1 MLRQLAV
8 FAGGCTL
15 EAAIAVAQVADEY
28 EALMLL
34 TALHDK
40 SLLVVDRGAGVNGG
54 SRPRYRMLE
63 TVRQYAQQRLD
74 EAGEADAAHAR
85 HAEYFMGLAESAAP
99 HLRGPQQID
108 WMARLRVEQE
118 EPRRRDH
125 LVRPSETSPADR
137 EWGPRLTAAT
147 ARYWV
152 FNDIDLGYRLTRVAV
167 QRDSGAADSKAR
179 WENLSGLAT
188 MCMHRGDGDEGATH
202 ARAALEVA
210 QRMGV
215 LAWQAMAMNGL
226 ATCLDRSGAEEALE
240 HFRQARDLAR
250 ASGDATALSYILNN
264 VAGLEFGQ
272 GRLESAEQGYRQS
285 LHLAR
290 GRGDILGTLI
300 TLHNLVRVQ
309 VAAGKHDDARACAIE
324 AEALLR
330 GMGDSVMRLELL
342 EVAAGLASSRG
353 EHHIAARFWERRA
366 RASVMR
372 ATPGRASTRYSSSGC
387 RQSRGRHWATPRSSA
402 TKPRAGDSSSTR
414 RWAS

>member
-1 MLRQLAV
+1 
-8 FAGGCTL
+8 
-15 EAAIAVAQVADEY
+15 
-28 EALMLL
+28 MLL

-40 SLLVVDRGAGVNGG
+40 SLVFVDRAPG
-54 SRPRYRMLE
+54 SEGSGRPRYRMLE

-74 EAGEADAAHAR
+74 EAGEADAARAR
-85 HAEYFMGLAESAAP
+85 HAEYFMALAENAAP

-108 WMARLRVEQE
+108 WMARLREEQE
-118 EPRRRDH
+118 N
-125 LVRPSETSPADR
+125 LVAAITWCLRENSPVDR

-152 FNDIDLGYRLTRVAV
+152 FNDIDLGYRLTRAAL

-179 WENLSGLAT
+179 WENLSGLAS

-210 QRMGV
+210 QRLGV
-215 LAWQAMAMNGL
+215 VEWQAISMNGL
-226 ATCLDRSGAEEALE
+226 AACLDRSGAEEAALQL
-240 HFRQARDLAR
+240 FRQARDLAQ
-250 ASGDATALSYILNN
+250 ASGDATVLSYILNN
-264 VAGLEFGQ
+264 MAGIEFGQ
-272 GRLESAEQGYRQS
+272 GKLEAAERGYRQS

-300 TLHNLVRVQ
+300 TLHNLVRVL

-342 EVAAGLASSRG
+342 EVSAGLASIRG
-353 EHHIAARFWERRA
+353 EHHIAARFWGASRSRFSDAGYSRPSVDQMQLEQLSAIARQALGPAAFERGEA
-366 RASVMR
+366 AGQALDLDVAMHEL
-372 ATPGRASTRYSSSGC
+372 
-387 RQSRGRHWATPRSSA
+387 RQWLH
-402 TKPRAGDSSSTR
+402 GD
-414 RWAS
+414 A